1 MNMNKE
7 IIRINGISK
16 TFSQNQEKVTKAIS
30 DISLSVNENEFV
42 SILGPSGCGK
52 TTLLRIIS
60 GLLQPSS
67 GSITKDNI
75 NEQNYLKF
83 VFQEYNKS
91 LFPWLSVYDNV
102 AFGLKLDRKKSKSEI
117 RTEVN
122 KFLSL
127 VNLNSYQKHYPWELS
142 GGMQQRVAIARAL
155 ICKPKLLLM
164 DEPFGSLDALSRFD
178 LENDLLQL
186 WKDFKLTIVFVT
198 HDIEEA
204 IYLSDRVIILSASPS
219 VIIEDIAIELPR
231 PRNQIDTKN
240 SKVFANY
247 RERIIKKV
255 GRGI

>member
-1 MNMNKE
+1 MNINKE
-7 IIRINGISK
+7 IIRLNGISK

-30 DISLSVNENEFV
+30 DISLSVHENEFV

-60 GLLQPSS
+60 GLLQPSL
-67 GSITKDNI
+67 GSITKDN
-75 NEQNYLKF
+75 NNKQNYLKF

-102 AFGLKLDRKKSKSEI
+102 AFGLKLDKKKTKSEI
-117 RTEVN
+117 KEDVN
-122 KFLSL
+122 KFLSI
-127 VNLNSYQKHYPWELS
+127 VKLNNYQKHYTWELS

-186 WKDFKLTIVFVT
+186 WKDFSLTIVFVT

-204 IYLSDRVIILSASPS
+204 IYLSDRVILLSSAPS
-219 VIIEDIAIELPR
+219 IIIEDIAIDLLR

-240 SKVFANY
+240 SREFADY
-247 RERIIKKV
+247 RERIIKKIRRV
-255 GRGI
+255 I